1 MNTNEMLVQINN
13 EIGRPIV
20 KNGGKKILA
29 NPFKFIREADDFV
42 IYRNVE
48 RIGMTEIFR
57 SRDENAACERFLKE
71 LKRL

>member
-13 EIGRPIV
+13 EIGRLIV
-20 KNGGKKILA
+20 KDGGNKILA
-29 NPFKFIREADDFV
+29 PPFKFIRAADDFV

-57 SRDENAACERFLKE
+57 SMDENAACERFLKE

>member
-1 MNTNEMLVQINN
+1 MLVQINN

-20 KNGGKKILA
+20 KDGGKKILA
-29 NPFKFIREADDFV
+29 NPFKFVREADDFV

-57 SRDENAACERFLKE
+57 SREENAVCERFLKE